1 MCEEETLLNMTNL
14 QSKRYLDD
22 DRDYKKE
29 EELITKY
36 LLLYVA
42 FRQFILLNYV

>member
-1 MCEEETLLNMTNL
+1 MCEEADLNMTNP

-22 DRDYKKE
+22 DRDLKKK
-29 EELITKY
+29 ELITEY

-42 FRQFILLNYV
+42 FRQEFMLLNYV

>member
-1 MCEEETLLNMTNL
+1 MCEETDLNMTNP

-22 DRDYKKE
+22 DRDFKKK
-29 EELITKY
+29 ELITEY

-42 FRQFILLNYV
+42 FRQEFMLLNYV